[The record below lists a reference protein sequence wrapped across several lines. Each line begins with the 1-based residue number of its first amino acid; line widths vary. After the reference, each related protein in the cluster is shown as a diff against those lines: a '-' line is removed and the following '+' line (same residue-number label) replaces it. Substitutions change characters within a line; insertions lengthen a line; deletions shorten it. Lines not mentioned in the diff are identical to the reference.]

1 MDKLNKEQRHRCMS
15 AIKCKDTKPELL
27 VRKFLFSRGF
37 RYRLNHPRLP
47 GHPDIV
53 LHKYRTVIFVN
64 GCFWHGHQECKYF
77 VLPKTNVEFWSAKI
91 ERNRKRDVE
100 EQRQLASMGWHC
112 ITIWECQL
120 KPRVRQQTLESLVYT
135 LSCIFLE
142 DRKVKSYGEV
152 EEKTLMAAE
161 LKTDYCGKSIKKS
174 YQLKIS
180 VRSMGNIN
188 DGFIVSFWERIF
200 RGLSYVSLF
209 ALVSFLR
216 KEYFNKIVPKK
227 VDNYRFVEYW
237 VLGNLLCSVCSSL
250 VVYYS
255 SCSWLAILLS
265 LYGIFRIFEIVVY
278 QINVMLFDPYRA
290 LKEKRKYVIKSP
302 TRLVLLLM
310 HNYVEI
316 VFWFTTTVISFLSID
331 DMLKNSWTYYLQMNF
346 ICITTFD
353 TSEMLHSIK
362 QENIFLLFAFLESVV
377 GFLMTVI
384 SLARFIGLLPSV
396 KSIDDI

>member
-64 GCFWHGHQECKYF
+64 GCFWHGYQECKYF

-142 DRKVKSYGEV
+142 DRRVSY
-152 EEKTLMAAE
+152 
-161 LKTDYCGKSIKKS
+161 Y
-174 YQLKIS
+174 
-180 VRSMGNIN
+180 
-188 DGFIVSFWERIF
+188 
-200 RGLSYVSLF
+200 
-209 ALVSFLR
+209 
-216 KEYFNKIVPKK
+216 
-227 VDNYRFVEYW
+227 
-237 VLGNLLCSVCSSL
+237 
-250 VVYYS
+250 
-255 SCSWLAILLS
+255 
-265 LYGIFRIFEIVVY
+265 
-278 QINVMLFDPYRA
+278 
-290 LKEKRKYVIKSP
+290 KEKYETP
-302 TRLVLLLM
+302 TIAADS
-310 HNYVEI
+310 EI
-316 VFWFTTTVISFLSID
+316 EYNV
-331 DMLKNSWTYYLQMNF
+331 
-346 ICITTFD
+346 
-353 TSEMLHSIK
+353 
-362 QENIFLLFAFLESVV
+362 
-377 GFLMTVI
+377 
-384 SLARFIGLLPSV
+384 
-396 KSIDDI
+396 